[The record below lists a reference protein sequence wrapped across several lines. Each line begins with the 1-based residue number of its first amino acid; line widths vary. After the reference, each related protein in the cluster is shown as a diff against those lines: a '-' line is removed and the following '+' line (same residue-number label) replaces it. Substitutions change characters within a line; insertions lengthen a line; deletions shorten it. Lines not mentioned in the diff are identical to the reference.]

1 MRIPMVMCKPTAQP
15 LLHAASLV
23 RRSNRG
29 FYKLSPQKEKVVVIL
44 GVTGAGK
51 SRLSID
57 IASHFP
63 AEIVNSDKIQVH
75 KGLDIVTNKITEEEQ
90 CGIPHH
96 LLGTIPP
103 DADFTASEFSN
114 SALLAIE
121 SIRARGNTPVIVGGS
136 NSYIE
141 TLIASHDY
149 RFQSNYECCFLW
161 VDAAMPILHS
171 FLSKRVDK
179 MVERGMVEEARN
191 AFDPNGQYSRGIRR
205 AIGLPELD
213 LLFRTEKFLDRQA
226 HARLLKEAMEE
237 IKTNTCKLASR
248 QLEKIHRLRNQK
260 GWNLHRMDATEVF
273 CKHGKA
279 DADEAWEE
287 LVAGPSTI
295 IVAEFLYNV
304 TANKA
309 TSGGLHKGL
318 IKCRANHGSCQLQ
331 QQIISK
337 FLQKHSRRVRGTAF
351 DSFLRQINTY
361 ITDVH

>member
-1 MRIPMVMCKPTAQP
+1 ELSISCFSFSVFWSSILLLILTHSAPLIMRISMVKCKPTAQP

-90 CGIPHH
+90 RGIPHH

-287 LVAGPSTI
+287 LVAGPSTK

-304 TANKA
+304 TANMA

-318 IKCRANHGSCQLQ
+318 IKCRANH
-331 QQIISK
+331 
-337 FLQKHSRRVRGTAF
+337 
-351 DSFLRQINTY
+351 
-361 ITDVH
+361 